1 LKVLITVD
9 TEIWPRIR
17 DWPFSRQPTDR
28 ELRQAYESCVI
39 GRTAVGDYGLPFLLD
54 DLRRHDLKAV
64 FFVESLSADAGAY
77 DLLQDAVRL
86 IQDAGQ
92 DVQLHAHTEWLSR
105 ERGPGLDARQFFTDY
120 DLDEQRTIIRHAREL
135 LHHAGARRIC
145 AFRAGNMRAD
155 AATITAA
162 ADAGI
167 GVEMS
172 FLAGAM
178 PKRNGTAVACTVL
191 PVTCLRYRVSRTL
204 RPAQLGSI
212 SGSELR
218 SALLTHDAAGN
229 DCFCVLL
236 HSFELITLPPEGPP
250 RPNRVNLARWRTLC
264 DVLSS
269 HRDTMPTIHADE
281 IGCIERIEPAVVE
294 GMHRHLP
301 GRWAEQAL
309 SRLI

>member
-17 DWPFSRQPTDR
+17 DWPFSRRPSDQ
-28 ELRQAYESCVI
+28 ELREGYESCVM
-39 GRTAVGDYGLPFLLD
+39 GRTAAGDYGLPFLLE

-64 FFVESLSADAGAY
+64 FFVESLAADAGAD
-77 DLLQDAVRL
+77 DLLQRAVKM

-105 ERGPGLDARQFFTDY
+105 GRGPDLDTRQFFTDY
-120 DLDEQRTIIRHAREL
+120 DLDEQRAIIRHARDL
-135 LHHAGARRIC
+135 LHKAGAREIC

-178 PKRNGTAVACTVL
+178 PQPNGTAVECTVL

-212 SGSELR
+212 SASELR
-218 SALLTHDAAGN
+218 AALLAHDAAGSE
-229 DCFCVLL
+229 CFCILL
-236 HSFELITLPPEGPP
+236 HSFELITLPPDGPP
-250 RPNRVNLARWRTLC
+250 RPNPVNLARWRTLC

-269 HRDTMPTIHADE
+269 HRDTMSTIHAGE
-281 IGCIERIEPAVVE
+281 IACIENIEPTVVD

-301 GRWAEQAL
+301 GRWAEQVL